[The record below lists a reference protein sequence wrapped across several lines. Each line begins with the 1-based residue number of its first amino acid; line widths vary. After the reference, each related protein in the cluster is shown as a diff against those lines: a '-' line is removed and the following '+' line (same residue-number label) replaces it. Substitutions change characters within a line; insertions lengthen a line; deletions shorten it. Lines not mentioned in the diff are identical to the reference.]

1 VHRFLS
7 VPLLLM
13 ALAAAPALAKRAA
26 PRPVPPIEDGGI
38 EYSVPHGLKM
48 GVVRATDL
56 KTGRLLWLRQV
67 YAVQY
72 DPQLEADV
80 QDCYITRMDLE
91 TDHLRVTNERGYVYL
106 VFLDSLKVRAVHG
119 GELFGPRETSLPG
132 RSHGAR
138 PGF

>member
-1 VHRFLS
+1 
-7 VPLLLM
+7 
-13 ALAAAPALAKRAA
+13 
-26 PRPVPPIEDGGI
+26 
-38 EYSVPHGLKM
+38 
-48 GVVRATDL
+48 
-56 KTGRLLWLRQV
+56 LRQV
-67 YAVQY
+67 YAVKY